1 MSLESLVPVSE
12 EAISSTLIHPK
23 QVIGKNIEIYTKQKG
38 FPELK
43 GCSIAIIGVSEIRNT
58 FFPIPDYKIVDFRK
72 NFYKLFPGNWN
83 LKICDLGNLPN
94 GSSAEDTY
102 FALSEICLHLKQL
115 DIVLIVIG
123 GSHDLIF
130 PMYQSYQSLKQ
141 LVNIVS
147 VDNQFDF
154 SQEEEE
160 LISGRSYM
168 SKIIMDQPNFLLNY
182 TNLGYQSYLI
192 AQEELDLIDKLHFE
206 ALRLGNILND
216 VTLTEPYLRDA
227 NIAGFD
233 MKSLSWQAT
242 NFTSGNPNGIDART
256 ICALARYAG
265 ISDRL
270 NIFGLFELPN
280 TIIFN
285 KLLAQIIWYF
295 IEGYNCRFE
304 EYPALTSKGFTKYTV
319 ALSDMEMIFFQSEK
333 SNRWWLEITNDSY
346 LNNKNKTTALLPCTH
361 KDYLD
366 ACNDKIPDM
375 WWKAI
380 KRG

>member
-12 EAISSTLIHPK
+12 EAISSLLIQPN
-23 QVIGKNIEIYTKQKG
+23 QVIGKNIRIFSEQNG
-38 FPELK
+38 FPELE

-58 FFPIPDYKIVDFRK
+58 FFPTSQYKTLDFRK
-72 NFYKLFPGNWN
+72 SFYKLFPGNWN
-83 LKICDLGNLPN
+83 FNICDLGDLPN
-94 GSSAEDTY
+94 GATAEDTY
-102 FALSEICLHLKQL
+102 FALSEICLYLRQL
-115 DIVLIVIG
+115 NIIPIVIG

-130 PMYQSYQSLKQ
+130 PMYQSYSKTKQ

-154 SQEEEE
+154 SQEEE

-168 SKIIMDQPNFLLNY
+168 SRIIMDQPNFLLNF

-192 AQEELDLIDKLHFE
+192 AQEELDLIDKLYFD

-216 VTLTEPYLRDA
+216 VTITEPYLRDA
-227 NIAGFD
+227 NIIGFD

-242 NFTSGNPNGIDART
+242 NLASGNPNGIDART

-265 ISDRL
+265 ISDQL
-270 NIFGLFELPN
+270 DIFGVFELPN
-280 TIIFN
+280 SNVFN
-285 KLLAQIIWYF
+285 QLLSQIIWYF
-295 IEGYNCRFE
+295 IEGYSCRFE
-304 EYPALTSKGFTKYTV
+304 EYPLHTGKGFTKYTV

-333 SNRWWLEITNDSY
+333 SNRWWLEVINHSY

-361 KDYLD
+361 QDYLD